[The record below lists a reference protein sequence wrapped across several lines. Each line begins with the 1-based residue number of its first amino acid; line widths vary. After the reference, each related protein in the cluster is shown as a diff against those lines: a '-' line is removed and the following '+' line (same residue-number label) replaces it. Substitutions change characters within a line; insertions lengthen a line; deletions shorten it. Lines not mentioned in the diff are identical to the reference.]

1 MNTIVE
7 FSDIEKSYPD
17 KKVLKGINF
26 KIEEGSV
33 HGFLGPNGAGKSTLM
48 NILLGLNFLDAGE
61 VKKEEGLKIGYLP
74 EHAPLYLEMKV
85 KHYLKFVQEIYNSK
99 DDQFL
104 EEIIDRLGLRE
115 FENKTIGKLSKGY
128 KQRVALAQA
137 ICHNPKLLV
146 LDEPLV
152 GLDPHAIIQMKEL
165 IKDLSKNH
173 TILISSHQ
181 LHDLSQMCNRISIIN
196 NGVIVKNGT
205 IDEIEAEIKHG
216 EKIQFE
222 LAEDNDQVVKELCHQ
237 YKLSFNKVSNC
248 TYEVT
253 SIEVMELKKIVAK
266 FFFEKQIVVLSQV
279 EKKMDL
285 EEIFKS
291 VTSESHQ

>member
-1 MNTIVE
+1 
-7 FSDIEKSYPD
+7 
-17 KKVLKGINF
+17 
-26 KIEEGSV
+26 
-33 HGFLGPNGAGKSTLM
+33 M

-61 VKKEEGLKIGYLP
+61 IRKSEDLKIGYLP
-74 EHAPLYLEMKV
+74 EHPPLYLEMNV
-85 KHYLKFVQEIYNSK
+85 KAYLKFVQDIYNCH
-99 DDQFL
+99 DTELL
-104 EEIIDRLGLRE
+104 EDIIDRMGLRE

-181 LHDLSQMCNRISIIN
+181 LHDLSQMCNKISIIN
-196 NGVIVKNGT
+196 NGVIVKNGSL
-205 IDEIEAEIKHG
+205 DEIEAGLKHG
-216 EKIQFE
+216 EKIQIE
-222 LAEDNDQVVKELCHQ
+222 LLEENDVIVKELCHLH
-237 YKLSFNKVSNC
+237 KLSFNKLENK

-253 SIEVMELKKIVAK
+253 SITKMELKSVVAK
-266 FFFEKQIVVLSQV
+266 FFFEKQVVVLSQN

-285 EEIFKS
+285 EEIFQS
-291 VTSESHQ
+291 VTSESN